1 MNDKRRIIKM
11 KKFNQRF
18 RAMYIESMLNQ
29 LNIFKK
35 QLNETYKDEKI
46 LWSQKAKEQL
56 AKFAVW
62 QGGLFCSGQRH
73 ERT

>member
-46 LWSQKAKEQL
+46 LWSQKVRNNL
-56 AKFAVW
+56 L
-62 QGGLFCSGQRH
+62 QGSDKNLTFSCQC
-73 ERT
+73 